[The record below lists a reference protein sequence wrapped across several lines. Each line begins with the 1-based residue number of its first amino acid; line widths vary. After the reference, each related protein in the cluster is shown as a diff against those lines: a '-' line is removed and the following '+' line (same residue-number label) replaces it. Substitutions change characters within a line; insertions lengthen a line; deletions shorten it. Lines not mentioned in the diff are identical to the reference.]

1 MQSRKEKYLCLSQWQ
16 LTFQDI
22 DPERRLVLKSNMKNI
37 AAYRRIKER
46 PLLSL
51 FLGSFLTTSAIPLT
65 IFSLFVTGSLT
76 VGVLAFVAFQGG
88 VILIAGMILCAFL
101 VVPLLLSSVFAL
113 VVYGGLSVI
122 SSSSSL
128 NVAQN
133 PMELWNR
140 WLILHIKFQ
149 ILK

>member
-1 MQSRKEKYLCLSQWQ
+1 
-16 LTFQDI
+16 
-22 DPERRLVLKSNMKNI
+22 MKNI

-140 WLILHIKFQ
+140 
-149 ILK
+149 